1 MRNRRL
7 LILAVLA
14 FVSAMAI
21 AAQQPSTNLGDLNF
35 PNSGAPEA
43 QAPFLRG
50 VAALHSF
57 WFDEAAEAFKNAQEI
72 DPNFALAYWGEA
84 MSYNH
89 PLWAEQDI
97 AAARQTMRRFGKTR
111 KERLEKTPTERERM
125 YMEALEILYGEGDK
139 LTRDE
144 A

>member
-7 LILAVLA
+7 SILAVLA
-14 FVSAMAI
+14 PVLLMLPVMAM
-21 AAQQPSTNLGDLNF
+21 AAQQPSTSLGDINF
-35 PNSGAPEA
+35 LNSGAPEA
-43 QAPFLRG
+43 QASFLRG

-57 WFDEAAEAFKNAQEI
+57 WFDEATEAFKNAQET

-97 AAARQTMRRFGKTR
+97 AAARQTMQRFGKTR

-125 YMEALEILYGEGDK
+125 
-139 LTRDE
+139 
-144 A
+144 